1 MILYTHKQTKEAKNM
16 VIKKINEFYYDENV
30 RHYLFVLS
38 NLTNKQKLQFL
49 QGMQEAI
56 NSLPDKNI
64 TAIRLLDTL
73 QLMYKAVQNKD
84 TITLE
89 C

>member
-1 MILYTHKQTKEAKNM
+1 MSDLQLDIIEALDSAR
-16 VIKKINEFYYDENV
+16 VNEAPYVVALNK
-30 RHYLFVLS
+30 R
-38 NLTNKQKLQFL
+38 TNKQKLQFL

-73 QLMYKAVQNKD
+73 QLMYKAVQNKE
-84 TITLE
+84 TIILE
-89 C
+89 G